1 MAATGLKGVL
11 GFLLTPGQV
20 HDAPSGRE
28 LLQELGIDNL
38 QVPLIMDRAYEGNET
53 RWLAESLGFQPV
65 VPPKVSRL
73 DPWVYDVDL
82 YKKRNEIER
91 LFGRVKR
98 FRRVFTRY
106 DKTDIMFR
114 AFITIALAADL
125 LR

>member
-1 MAATGLKGVL
+1 
-11 GFLLTPGQV
+11 
-20 HDAPSGRE
+20 
-28 LLQELGIDNL
+28 
-38 QVPLIMDRAYEGNET
+38 MDRAYEGNET
-53 RWLAESLGFQPV
+53 RWLAESLEFQPV
-65 VPPKVSRL
+65 VPPKVRRL
-73 DPWVYDVDL
+73 DPWEYDVDL

-114 AFITIALAADL
+114 AFITVALAADL

>member
-1 MAATGLKGVL
+1 
-11 GFLLTPGQV
+11 
-20 HDAPSGRE
+20 

-38 QVPLIMDRAYEGNET
+38 QVPLIMDRAYEGNAT

-65 VPPKVSRL
+65 VPPKVNRL
-73 DPWVYDVDL
+73 DPWEYDVDL
-82 YKKRNEIER
+82 YKKRNEIET

-114 AFITIALAADL
+114 ASSRL
-125 LR
+125 LWPPICFASVNTP